1 MKVLH
6 IDGKKVSIEKI
17 AEKSL
22 AQFRAQIKQVGLEI
36 SDERLESIYKSLR
49 HEEITEEE
57 KTAIKA
63 EAERKAEEAKAAAL
77 AKVEQLKKGK

>member
-49 HEEITEEE
+49 HEEITEEQ
-57 KTAIKA
+57 KAAIKA